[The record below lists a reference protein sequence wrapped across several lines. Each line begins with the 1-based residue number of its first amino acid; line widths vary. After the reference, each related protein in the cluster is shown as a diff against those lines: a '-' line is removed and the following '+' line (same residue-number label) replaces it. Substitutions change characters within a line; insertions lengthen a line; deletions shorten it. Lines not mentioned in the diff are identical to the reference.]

1 MKTSALFLAIALVLP
16 VLSVAQDVEQ
26 MGSWYYRASLDPI
39 TDVNSSDA
47 FTVDDDEKWIMGVHC
62 KDGGYG
68 VAILTHPTSLNGSL
82 LRLEILLETWK
93 RTMTWRI
100 DQTEPVIQNWLGIES
115 GLTIQ
120 NKGAATFVEALMLAK
135 NRIVMRFGHS
145 TKTYTVILTADGA
158 AEAIE
163 ALNNCN

>member
-1 MKTSALFLAIALVLP
+1 MKTWVLFLFVGLLSP
-16 VLSVAQDVEQ
+16 VLSVAQETKQ

-62 KDGGYG
+62 KDGDY
-68 VAILTHPTSLNGSL
+68 VAGIMIHPTSLNGSL

-93 RTMTWRI
+93 RTMTWRV
-100 DQTEPVIQNWLGIES
+100 DQGEPVTEGWVTLEYGLG
-115 GLTIQ
+115 
-120 NKGAATFVEALMLAK
+120 ATNDRATNFTEALMLAK

-145 TKTYTVILTADGA
+145 TKTYTVVLFADGA

-163 ALNNCN
+163 ALNSCN